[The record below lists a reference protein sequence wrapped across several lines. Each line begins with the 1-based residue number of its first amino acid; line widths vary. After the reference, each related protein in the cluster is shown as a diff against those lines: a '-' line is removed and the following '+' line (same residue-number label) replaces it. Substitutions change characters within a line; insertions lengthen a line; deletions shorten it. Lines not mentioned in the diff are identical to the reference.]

1 MCEIIVNKNPAVCGI
16 FVLGRWVINDLTLGA
31 CVCKIFVMKK
41 LFLFG
46 LILAV
51 FGAARP
57 ADAYVDRQTAV
68 VRIMNK
74 AAGKVQTV
82 ALPVGVPTQFEK
94 LDMVVRSCKQT
105 DPFDAQDFYMFIEI
119 NKSDEGKIYSGWTSA
134 NEPGDN
140 PVQNADY
147 DLWLV
152 RCE

>member
-1 MCEIIVNKNPAVCGI
+1 MCGI
-16 FVLGRWVINDLTLGA
+16 FVCGRWAINDLTLGA

-46 LILAV
+46 LFLAV